1 MSIVFMQKYTHIWLK
16 HTCNFALLNL
26 STEDTTNNDDASP
39 YSLTDSA
46 MGGSAMSPE
55 PLDESHEINGSASG
69 HDKSHCSSMSDDREV
84 NFESYGENNDVEYD
98 Q

>member
-1 MSIVFMQKYTHIWLK
+1 
-16 HTCNFALLNL
+16 
-26 STEDTTNNDDASP
+26 
-39 YSLTDSA
+39 

-55 PLDESHEINGSASG
+55 PLDENQSPASA

-84 NFESYGENNDVEYD
+84 NFESYGENNDVEYE